1 MRTMRTDA
9 RRPSSRHLFLLLYH
23 LLPVIIIQINY
34 MEQLVRMMEVVA
46 QMIGKTDMYQREALI
61 DLATSMLDRNTRRM
75 LENIHLRR

>member
-1 MRTMRTDA
+1 
-9 RRPSSRHLFLLLYH
+9 
-23 LLPVIIIQINY
+23 
-34 MEQLVRMMEVVA
+34 MMEVVA